1 MHSKAPHPLDYA
13 PKPPP
18 WWVRIPREF
27 IRWMTRVVTCQ
38 LAKRLYMW
46 GGIALALIA
55 AAGFISDAVTRRT
68 CQGDTA
74 RAIWRVEL
82 WQSDFYAEDEY
93 TASLFRQ
100 EGIPLT
106 AKNPFGPP
114 WNSVRIRRP
123 TAHWPFI
130 VEVGYVDHADRYET
144 GGTRRYLCLFGT
156 ARLVSQDASPSVLVV
171 H

>member
-1 MHSKAPHPLDYA
+1 MRSNSPFPLDYA

-18 WWVRIPREF
+18 SWVRIPRDF
-27 IRWMTRVVTCQ
+27 TRWLTRVLTCQ
-38 LAKRLYMW
+38 LAQRIYAW
-46 GGIALALIA
+46 GGIALTLIA

-68 CQGDTA
+68 CQCDAA
-74 RAIWRVEL
+74 RTIWRVEL

-93 TASLFRQ
+93 TDSIFRT
-100 EGIPLT
+100 EGISLT

-114 WNSVRIRRP
+114 WNSVRIMRP

-130 VEVGYVDHADRYET
+130 FDVGYVVHAERYQT
-144 GGTRRYLCLFGT
+144 GGTRRYLCVFGK
-156 ARLVSQDASPSVLVV
+156 AIPVSQNTWPSVLFV